1 VTTGAGWGAVGVDG
15 AGVADAGGGDDAE
28 ADGVEEVRTAG
39 DRWILRI
46 VVVRRTT
53 RLVRTGR
60 LA

>member
-1 VTTGAGWGAVGVDG
+1 MEGVDG
-15 AGVADAGGGDDAE
+15 AGVADPEGGDDDAGE
-28 ADGVEEVRTAG
+28 GVEALLIAG

>member
-1 VTTGAGWGAVGVDG
+1 VEGVDE
-15 AGVADAGGGDDAE
+15 AGVADAEGGDDAE
-28 ADGVEEVRTAG
+28 VDGVEEVRTAG